1 MKANYYEFIEG
12 WGQALLFA
20 GITVVMYGAYWLA
33 GIYDKRKNKEG
44 K

>member
-1 MKANYYEFIEG
+1 MKANYYQFIEG

-20 GITVVMYGAYWLA
+20 GITIGMYAAYVLA